1 MRSALATLGQMAVA
15 VLVAVVVAVVS
26 LTAIAGVQW
35 PAFPSSNQLHALTT
49 VGQVGCLAGLV
60 AVGWV
65 WHSFTGRV
73 RRLAQLGGLVFVSA
87 FTVVTLGMPLGATK
101 LYLFGISVDQ
111 QFRTEYLTR
120 LADSPA
126 LRDMTYL
133 GLPPFYPPG
142 WFWIGG
148 RAAALSGTPAWE
160 VFKPWAITSITVA
173 VAVALVLWWRM
184 VRFEYALIVTTAT
197 AAVTLAYGSPEPYSA
212 MITVLL
218 PPVLVLTW
226 SGLCAGECRAGG
238 TPETAERAA
247 GGAPGSAERAAGQ
260 APGSAER
267 ETNFTVDAER
277 ETNFTL
283 AAGEASVAASET
295 PRSGWAAVVG
305 AGLFLGFT
313 ATWYTLLFGFTAFAV
328 GLMAL
333 WLAGLRWRR
342 HGVRA
347 ALEPLRRLAVIVG
360 IAVAIGCTTWLP
372 FLVRAARN
380 PVSNTGSAQHYLPA
394 DGAELTFPML
404 QFTLLGVVCMAGT
417 LWLVLRARASVRAGA
432 LAIGVLAVYLW
443 SLLSMLTTLARTT
456 LLSFRLQPT
465 LSVLLVAAG
474 AFGLVEA
481 ALALRRRSRA
491 VIPVAGAIGLAAA
504 IAFSQDIPD
513 VLRPDLTIAYTD
525 TDGHG
530 QRGDRRPP
538 SAEKFYASIDDVI
551 TRETGRPRD
560 QTVVMTADYSFLSF
574 YPYWGFQGLTSH
586 YANPLAQFDLR
597 AAQID
602 KWSKLKTAD
611 ELLHALDSCPWPPPT
626 VFLMRHGA
634 NNTYTLR
641 LAEDVYPNQPNVR
654 RYTVELRAALFDSP
668 RFAVHRVGPFVL
680 AIRKPAA

>member
-1 MRSALATLGQMAVA
+1 

-26 LTAIAGVQW
+26 LVAISRVQW

-65 WHSFTGRV
+65 WRRCARPRGRLLTQ
-73 RRLAQLGGLVFVSA
+73 LAGLVFVSA

-133 GLPPFYPPG
+133 GLPPYYPPG

-148 RAAALSGTPAWE
+148 RAAALGGSPAWE
-160 VFKPWAITSITVA
+160 VFKPWAITSITIA

-218 PPVLVLTW
+218 PPMLVLTW
-226 SGLCAGECRAGG
+226 SGLRAGDR
-238 TPETAERAA
+238 PDAPRRA
-247 GGAPGSAERAAGQ
+247 GWGAVIA
-260 APGSAER
+260 
-267 ETNFTVDAER
+267 
-277 ETNFTL
+277 
-283 AAGEASVAASET
+283 
-295 PRSGWAAVVG
+295 
-305 AGLFLGFT
+305 AGLFLGWT
-313 ATWYTLLFGFTAFAV
+313 ATWYTLLFGFSAFTV

-333 WLAGLRWRR
+333 WLAGVRWQRNR
-342 HGVRA
+342 KTGGLEA
-347 ALEPLRRLAVIVG
+347 ALDPLRRLAVIAG
-360 IAVAIGCTTWLP
+360 IAVAIACTTWLP
-372 FLVRAARN
+372 FVVRAVRS
-380 PVSNTGSAQHYLPA
+380 PISNSGSAMHYLPA

-404 QFTLLGVVCMAGT
+404 QFTLLGVVCLIGT
-417 LWLVLRARASVRAGA
+417 LWLVLRARYSVRAGA

-474 AFGLVEA
+474 TFGFLELA
-481 ALALRRRSRA
+481 QALAVAGRDRGWGRA
-491 VIPVAGAIGLAAA
+491 VVPVAGAIGLAAA

-538 SAEKFYASIDDVI
+538 SAEKFYATIDHAI
-551 TRETGRPRD
+551 TQVTGKPRD

-597 AAQID
+597 AAQIN
-602 KWSKLKTAD
+602 KWADLKTAD
-611 ELLHALDSCPWPPPT
+611 ELIHALDTCPWPPPT
-626 VFLMRHGA
+626 VFLMRRGA
-634 NNTYTLR
+634 GGNYTLR

-654 RYTVELRAALFDSP
+654 RYTVDLRGALFDNP
-668 RFAVHRVGPFVL
+668 RFVVQSVGPFVL
-680 AIRKPAA
+680 AIRKPGT

>member
-1 MRSALATLGQMAVA
+1 MRNALATLGQMAW
-15 VLVAVVVAVVS
+15 AVVVAGVVAAVS
-26 LTAIAGVQW
+26 LIAISRVQW

-49 VGQVGCLAGLV
+49 VGQVGCLAGLL
-60 AVGWV
+60 AAGWL
-65 WHSFTGRV
+65 WRHRSRFRV
-73 RRLAQLGGLVFVSA
+73 LAQLGGVMLVSA

-126 LRDMTYL
+126 LRDMTYI

-160 VFKPWAITSITVA
+160 IYKPWAITSIAIA

-197 AAVTLAYGSPEPYSA
+197 AAVTLAYGSPEPYAA

-226 SGLCAGECRAGG
+226 SGLRAGECEAGRTLEPEGAAGG
-238 TPETAERAA
+238 TLEAEVR
-247 GGAPGSAERAAGQ
+247 R
-260 APGSAER
+260 
-267 ETNFTVDAER
+267 T
-277 ETNFTL
+277 
-283 AAGEASVAASET
+283 
-295 PRSGWAAVVG
+295 GWAAVVG
-305 AGLFLGFT
+305 AGIFLGFT
-313 ATWYTLLFGFTAFAV
+313 ATWYLLLFGFSAFTV

-333 WLAGLRWRR
+333 WLAGVRWR
-342 HGVRA
+342 HGGFKA
-347 ALEPLRRLAVIVG
+347 ALDPLRRLAVIG
-360 IAVAIGCTTWLP
+360 IITAAIASTTWLP
-372 FLVRAARN
+372 FLLRTARS
-380 PVSNTGSAQHYLPA
+380 PVSNSGSAAHYLPA

-404 QFTLLGVVCMAGT
+404 QFSLLGVICMLGA
-417 LWLVLRARASVRAGA
+417 LWLVVRARSSARASA

-443 SLLSMLTTLARTT
+443 SLLSMLTTLARAT

-465 LSVLLVAAG
+465 LTVLLVAAG
-474 AFGLVEA
+474 AFGFVEA
-481 ALALRRRSRA
+481 TQALAARGRA
-491 VIPVAGAIGLAAA
+491 VIPVAGALGLAAA

-525 TDGHG
+525 TDGNG

-538 SAEKFYASIDDVI
+538 SSEKFYATIDHTI
-551 TRETGRPRD
+551 TQVTGRPRN
-560 QTVVMTADYSFLSF
+560 QTVVMTTDYSFLSY

-597 AAQID
+597 AAQIN

-611 ELLHALDSCPWPPPT
+611 ELIHALDTCPWPPPT
-626 VFLMRHGA
+626 VFLMRRGGA
-634 NNTYTLR
+634 SGLGGSYTLR

-654 RYTVELRAALFDSP
+654 RYTIDLRGALFDSP
-668 RFAVHRVGPFVL
+668 RFAVQSVGPFVL
-680 AIRKPAA
+680 AIRKPGA

>member
-1 MRSALATLGQMAVA
+1 MRNALATLGQMALA
-15 VLVAVVVAVVS
+15 ALVAVAVAVVS
-26 LTAIAGVQW
+26 LIAISGVQW

-60 AVGWV
+60 ATGWV
-65 WHSFTGRV
+65 W
-73 RRLAQLGGLVFVSA
+73 RRGHRLIAQLGGLVFVSA

-111 QFRTEYLTR
+111 QFRTEYVTR

-160 VFKPWAITSITVA
+160 VFKPWAITSIAVA

-184 VRFEYALIVTTAT
+184 VRFEYALIVTAAT

-226 SGLCAGECRAGG
+226 SGLRAADRPDAGRRAGW
-238 TPETAERAA
+238 
-247 GGAPGSAERAAGQ
+247 GA
-260 APGSAER
+260 
-267 ETNFTVDAER
+267 VI
-277 ETNFTL
+277 
-283 AAGEASVAASET
+283 
-295 PRSGWAAVVG
+295 G
-305 AGLFLGFT
+305 AGIFLGWT
-313 ATWYTLLFGFTAFAV
+313 ATWYTLLFGFSAFAI

-333 WLAGLRWRR
+333 WLAGVRWHRD
-342 HGVRA
+342 GVKA
-347 ALEPLRRLAVIVG
+347 ALDPLRRLAVIAG
-360 IAVAIGCTTWLP
+360 IAVVIGCTTWLP
-372 FLVRAARN
+372 FLVRAARS
-380 PVSNTGSAQHYLPA
+380 PISNTGGAAHYLPA

-404 QFTLLGVVCMAGT
+404 QFTLLGVVAMIGT
-417 LWLVLRARASVRAGA
+417 LWLVVRARSSVRAGA
-432 LAIGVLAVYLW
+432 LAIGVVAIYLW
-443 SLLSMLTTLARTT
+443 SLLSMLTTLARVT

-474 AFGLVEA
+474 AFGFLEA
-481 ALALRRRSRA
+481 TLALKPRGRA
-491 VIPVAGAIGLAAA
+491 IVPVAGAIGLTAA

-525 TDGHG
+525 TDGNG

-538 SAEKFYASIDDVI
+538 SAEKFYATIDHDI
-551 TRETGRPRD
+551 TQVTGKPRD

-611 ELLHALDSCPWPPPT
+611 ELIHALDACPWPPPT
-626 VFLMRHGA
+626 VFLMRRGA
-634 NNTYTLR
+634 NGNYTLR

-654 RYTVELRAALFDSP
+654 RYTVDLRGALFDSP
-668 RFAVHRVGPFVL
+668 RFDVRSVGPFVL
-680 AIRKPAA
+680 AIRKPGA

>member
-218 PPVLVLTW
+218 PPMLVLTW
-226 SGLCAGECRAGG
+226 SGLRAGECRAGG
-238 TPETAERAA
+238 MPETAERAA
-247 GGAPGSAERAAGQ
+247 GG

-277 ETNFTL
+277 ETNFTV
-283 AAGEASVAASET
+283 AAGET